1 MHEKRALIPVVF
13 LLLLV
18 LGGGGWFIWQQVRPA
33 QDTSLQAS
41 GTVEAVEVT
50 VSPEVSGRVV
60 EVLVEQ
66 GQVVQAGDVLFR
78 LDGTLLEAQR
88 RQAETSLEAAQA
100 GLAVASSGLAVAEA
114 AVDSAQIQYTLEYNA
129 ALAQAQPARSAEWN
143 QTAPSQYELPV
154 WYFTS
159 EEERAAA
166 QAEVEAAQVDLEA
179 KQGELDTLTADE
191 AYAGLLEAESRLA
204 ETRTAFDTA
213 RLLLERANRQSDTA
227 LRQAAQDAYD
237 IALSELEGAQEA
249 YADLMNSDEA
259 ADLLAARAAL
269 IVAQERYDTAIDRSN
284 ALLTGADSLRVQ
296 VAAAALAQA
305 QANLAQAET
314 KINQA
319 QTAID
324 QAQAQLDLL
333 DVQIGKLEVTAA
345 VSGVVLSRNIE
356 PGEVVQAGSV
366 ALTLAQLDRL
376 TITVYL
382 SEDRY
387 GEVDLGAQALVSV
400 DSFPNQVFQATVSR
414 IADEAEFTPRNV
426 ATDEGRRSTVFAVE
440 LAVDDPAGQLKP
452 GMPADVTFGK

>member
-1 MHEKRALIPVVF
+1 MQRI
-13 LLLLV
+13 
-18 LGGGGWFIWQQVRPA
+18 R
-33 QDTSLQAS
+33 
-41 GTVEAVEVT
+41 
-50 VSPEVSGRVV
+50 GR
-60 EVLVEQ
+60 
-66 GQVVQAGDVLFR
+66 
-78 LDGTLLEAQR
+78 
-88 RQAETSLEAAQA
+88 
-100 GLAVASSGLAVAEA
+100 
-114 AVDSAQIQYTLEYNA
+114 
-129 ALAQAQPARSAEWN
+129 LAQAQPARSAEWS
-143 QTAPSQYELPV
+143 QTTPSQYELPV

-166 QAEVEAAQVDLEA
+166 QAEVEAALADLQA
-179 KQGELDTLTADE
+179 KQGELDTLTTDE

-227 LRQAAQDAYD
+227 LRPAAQDAYD
-237 IALSELEGAQEA
+237 ITISELEGAQEA

-296 VAAAALAQA
+296 VAAAALSQA

-333 DVQIGKLEVTAA
+333 DVQMSKLEVSAA
-345 VSGVVLSRNIE
+345 VNGVVLSRNIE
-356 PGEVVQAGSV
+356 PGEVVPAGAV

-382 SEDRY
+382 PEDRY
-387 GEVDLGAQALVSV
+387 GEVDLGDEALVSV

-440 LAVDDPAGQLKP
+440 LTVADPAGQLRP
-452 GMPADVTFGK
+452 GISPGDESCSTVARLAAAAQGPGRGFSLSPPLDRLGCAGKSLLRCPAGPGKDPRAGDCPGV